1 MVNVDFFKKIER
13 KRQEKRLED
22 KVFEADP
29 DGRPKFFVTFA
40 YPYMNGYLHI
50 GHAFT
55 FGRADVAARF
65 RRMRGYNV
73 LFPQG
78 FHCTG
83 GPIVGAARRI
93 AEGDPKQI
101 AIMKLMGIPEEE
113 IPKFAD
119 PKHRLEVF
127 PKAAKEHLIRYGASV
142 DRRRTFITTEYNPH
156 YDAFIR
162 RQYLR
167 LRDMGYVKQG
177 PHPVVRCPKEKTTIQ
192 DHDRLVGEGV
202 SPTEVR
208 VIKFRDDEGIVYP
221 IATYRPE
228 TIFGVTNLRV
238 NPEATYVLAEVNGE
252 KRIITKEAAMKLREQ
267 NFEVREI
274 KEFKGSELEGK
285 EVIAPLVNR
294 RVKIYPADFVDP
306 RVGTGVVMSVPA
318 HAPFDYYYAQK
329 LGIEPIVIIKV
340 EGFGEVPAKDA
351 IERTKGPKD
360 VHERLKKATELLY
373 KEEFNKG
380 VMIVDPL
387 KGVPVRIARERTV
400 EMLGKDVLK
409 IRDLPDI
416 VICRCGARGIVK
428 IVNDQRF
435 LDYGDKERKER
446 TLKYIDERL
455 KTFPEEAKKAIRDAA
470 ERMEKR
476 PFARQSGLGSRLP
489 RDPNRII
496 EPLSDSTIY
505 MALYTIYHYV
515 KKYDPSQLK
524 PELFDYVFLG
534 KGSAEDVSEAT
545 GIPKEDIERMREE
558 FLYRY
563 PVDVRVTGK
572 DLLMHHIVFAIYH
585 HIAFFGEERT
595 IRAVSANGRVL
606 IKGKKMSKS
615 KGNFI
620 TLKQVVEEMP
630 VDAVRIALT
639 TGGQG
644 LDDVDFRPE
653 RVESIA
659 RRLLSFYETAKSL
672 YGKGREGD
680 LRIIDK
686 RLVSVVSKNIEEAT
700 RHMERYEYRLA
711 FSKAFY
717 ENVNALKRYLKRT
730 KGDVHKDVV
739 SRVIES
745 VTKMISPFAP
755 HIAEEIRHELG
766 HDTYVS
772 TERRPEP
779 REIDEE
785 SLRREEFVERFA
797 EQISKLLRLLRK
809 KKRSVNKGTIFAVG
823 KDYET
828 LKDALDYYKERFG
841 IEFEV
846 VRAEESDHE
855 FARKASEGR
864 PMIRFE

>member
-1 MVNVDFFKKIER
+1 MVDLEFFKRIER
-13 KRQEKRLED
+13 KRQQKRAED
-22 KVFEADP
+22 KIFEADP
-29 DGRPKFFVTFA
+29 DDRPKFFVTFA
-40 YPYMNGYLHI
+40 YPYMNGYLHL

-93 AEGDPKQI
+93 AEGDEKQI
-101 AIMKLMGIPEEE
+101 KILKMLGIPDEE

-127 PKAAKEHLIRYGASV
+127 PKAAQEHLTAYGASV

-156 YDAFIR
+156 YDAFIK

-202 SPTEVR
+202 SPTEMR
-208 VIKFRDDEGIVYP
+208 VIKFYDDEGIVYP

-238 NPEATYVLAEVNGE
+238 NPDATYVLAEVNRE
-252 KRIITKEAAMKLREQ
+252 KRVITKEAALKLREQ
-267 NFEVREI
+267 KFDVKEL
-274 KEFKGSELEGK
+274 KEFKGSELVGK
-285 EVIAPLVNR
+285 KVKAPLVER
-294 RVKIYPADFVDP
+294 YVEIYPADFVDP

-318 HAPFDYYYAQK
+318 HAPFDYYYAEK
-329 LGIEPIVIIKV
+329 LGIKPIVIIKL
-340 EGFGEVPAKDA
+340 EGFGEIPAKTA
-351 IERTKGPKD
+351 IEKFKDIKD

-373 KEEFNKG
+373 KEEYNKG
-380 VMIVDPL
+380 VMIVEPL
-387 KGVPVRIARERTV
+387 KGMPVSEAREKTA
-400 EMLGKDVLK
+400 ELLGDHILK
-409 IRDLPDI
+409 IRDLPDV

-428 IVNDQRF
+428 IVDDQRF
-435 LDYGDKERKER
+435 IDYGDKERKER

-455 KTFPEEAKKAIRDAA
+455 RTYPPEAKKAIRDAA

-505 MALYTIYHYV
+505 MALYTVYHKL
-515 KKYDPSQLK
+515 KKYKPEQLK
-524 PELFDYVFLG
+524 PELFDYIFLG
-534 KGSAEDVSEAT
+534 RGNLEEVSKLT
-545 GIPKEDIERMREE
+545 GIPKEEIESMRKE

-563 PVDVRVTGK
+563 PVDLRVTGK
-572 DLLMHHIVFAIYH
+572 DLLAHHIVFALYH
-585 HIAFFGEERT
+585 HIAFFGEDKT
-595 IRAVSANGRVL
+595 IRAVAANGRTL
-606 IKGKKMSKS
+606 INGQKMSKS

-620 TLKQVVEEMP
+620 TIKQIVETMP

-639 TGGQG
+639 TGAQG
-644 LDDVDFRPE
+644 LDDVDFRID
-653 RVESIA
+653 RVNAIA
-659 RRLLSFYETAKSL
+659 RRLYNFYEMAKEL
-672 YGKGREGD
+672 YGKGREE
-680 LRIIDK
+680 RRPIDI
-686 RLVSVVSKNIEEAT
+686 RLESIVSKNIAEAT
-700 RHMERYEYRLA
+700 KHMENYEYRLA

-717 ENVNALKRYLKRT
+717 ENLKALRRYMRRT
-730 KGDVHKDVV
+730 KGDINKDVV

-745 VTKMISPFAP
+745 ITKMISPFAP

-766 HDTYVS
+766 KDTYVS
-772 TERRPEP
+772 LEYRPEP
-779 REIDEE
+779 REINEE
-785 SLRREEFVERFA
+785 AIKAEEFIERFA
-797 EQISKLLRLLRK
+797 EQISKLLRLMRK
-809 KKRSVNKGTIFAVG
+809 KKKRVTRGTIYAVSD
-823 KDYET
+823 DYEV
-828 LKDALDYYKERFG
+828 LKNAIDYYRERFG
-841 IEFEV
+841 IDFSIAK
-846 VRAEESDHE
+846 AEESDNE
-855 FARKASEGR
+855 VAKKASKGK